1 MVEMTEPSAASTV
14 RPRVLVADDDAALC
28 AMCSSVLQP
37 SGFDV
42 SLAREGPGAL
52 DLVQRGAYDILLV
65 DRRLPEVDGLTLLRA
80 TLAARPDTVVIMMAD
95 DLGLDACIEALR
107 EGAWDFLRKPFS
119 AAHLQVLVARAAH
132 TLQVSHKP
140 RGGSSTVQSVAPT
153 ELPREPVLG
162 NPESFIATLFE
173 ESYHAA
179 RDRVIQLFE
188 RQYLLWLVNRAA
200 GNLTEAARMARVN
213 RTTLYRMMER
223 NGLQRAPSLGW
234 LAEVGSGA
242 DETP

>member
-1 MVEMTEPSAASTV
+1 MTEPSATSTV
-14 RPRVLVADDDAALC
+14 CPRVLVADDDAALC
-28 AMCSSVLQP
+28 DTCSSVLQS

-42 SLAREGPGAL
+42 SVASAGPEAL
-52 DLVQRGAYDILLV
+52 DLVLRGAYDIVLV
-65 DRRLPEVDGLTLLRA
+65 ERRMPEVDGLTLLRA

-95 DLGLDACIEALR
+95 DLGLEACIEALR
-107 EGAWDFLRKPFS
+107 EGAWDFLRKPFA

-132 TLQVSHKP
+132 TLEVSHQP
-140 RGGSSTVQSVAPT
+140 RGGSSTVNSVAP
-153 ELPREPVLG
+153 EGLSREPVVG
-162 NPESFIATLFE
+162 NPESFIVTLFE

-200 GNLTEAARMARVN
+200 GNLTEAARMAGVN

-242 DETP
+242 GETP